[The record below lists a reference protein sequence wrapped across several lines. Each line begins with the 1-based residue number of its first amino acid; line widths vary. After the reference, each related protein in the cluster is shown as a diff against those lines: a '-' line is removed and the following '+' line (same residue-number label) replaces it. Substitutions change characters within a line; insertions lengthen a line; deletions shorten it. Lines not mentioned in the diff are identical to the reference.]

1 VTVTDPKTWIRPWTV
16 RFPLLRDDGYQMFE
30 YGCHEGNY
38 AMTNSL
44 KGARARD

>member
-1 VTVTDPKTWIRPWTV
+1 MV
-16 RFPLLRDDGYQMFE
+16 RDEHYEMFG

-44 KGARARD
+44 KGGTGEGALASR